1 MIFNTWFGYFELC
14 WLSLTLT
21 QCWLFS
27 TNVWFW
33 SLSTST
39 GLSDLPVRNLQ
50 HETSQTTFDLFDQ
63 SQHLLHTAEIF
74 LKNFGCIFIFLEI
87 MKHNMLKMLL
97 FSSIF
102 NINGYTNTHQF
113 WSFLKCMLTQFN
125 LQNCFK
131 WSQRQLNGAVWS
143 AVGEVKDNRCYYSHL
158 TKKWMKLLANPIIL
172 EPVFFKKRNA
182 KLQI

>member
-1 MIFNTWFGYFELC
+1 
-14 WLSLTLT
+14 
-21 QCWLFS
+21 
-27 TNVWFW
+27 
-33 SLSTST
+33 
-39 GLSDLPVRNLQ
+39 
-50 HETSQTTFDLFDQ
+50 
-63 SQHLLHTAEIF
+63 
-74 LKNFGCIFIFLEI
+74 

-143 AVGEVKDNRCYYSHL
+143 DVGEVRQLNGAVWSAVGEVRQLNGAVWSAVGEVKDNRCYYSHL